1 MKRILTILLL
11 ICACQCAHAQV
22 QIKEQ
27 TKRYQFYGRMVVYW
41 HNTGEYELYI
51 HSDNPYEDKT
61 IRIPI
66 GKTAAEAYQSLEQIY
81 SLYNHAGSQ
90 FDIGGYTVIVDN
102 VCSMRVLKRYD
113 LKYTAGTYYIPS
125 HHLIGS
131 KSKIKRKMNLEA
143 KSQ

>member
-1 MKRILTILLL
+1 MLTYIGQYFCQTTQSPEEL
-11 ICACQCAHAQV
+11 IG
-22 QIKEQ
+22 E
-27 TKRYQFYGRMVVYW
+27 FYEFLSV
-41 HNTGEYELYI
+41 
-51 HSDNPYEDKT
+51 
-61 IRIPI
+61 
-66 GKTAAEAYQSLEQIY
+66 EQIY